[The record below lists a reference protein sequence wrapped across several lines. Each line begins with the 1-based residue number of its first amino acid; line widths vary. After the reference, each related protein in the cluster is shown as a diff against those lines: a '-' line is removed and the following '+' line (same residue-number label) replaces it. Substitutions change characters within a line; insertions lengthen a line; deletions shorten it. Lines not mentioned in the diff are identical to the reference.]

1 MIDRKGRFCSRRW
14 GRSEAPQARIRRLAC
29 YGARLRGARQRLSS
43 PRPLPASLLHFP
55 HNSLSRISLLSHLL
69 SSLSSFS
76 LSSTTSL
83 LLFQDILSPQPTPY
97 FSFETFFL
105 LIHLLSSLSRYS
117 LSSTVTIVL
126 FGDFSLV
133 YCPGEQKLLS
143 LHIGHQKGAPRGAE
157 IIPSN
162 LMQLVLP

>member
-1 MIDRKGRFCSRRW
+1 MT
-14 GRSEAPQARIRRLAC
+14 GRSNLSDGVSVGSISPLSKAPQARKSGLAC

-43 PRPLPASLLHFP
+43 PRPLPASLL
-55 HNSLSRISLLSHLL
+55 IHLL
-69 SSLSSFS
+69 SFP
-76 LSSTTSL
+76 
-83 LLFQDILSPQPTPY
+83 DIISPQPSPY
-97 FSFETFFL
+97 FSFETFSFL
-105 LIHLLSSLSRYS
+105 SHLLSLSRYS
-117 LSSTVTIVL
+117 LSSTATIVL

>member
-1 MIDRKGRFCSRRW
+1 MTRRDDFADRYREGSKFRRGRH
-14 GRSEAPQARIRRLAC
+14 RRLAKA
-29 YGARLRGARQRLSS
+29 GSPATARGCGELAKGS
-43 PRPLPASLLHFP
+43 PRRGRCPP
-55 HNSLSRISLLSHLL
+55 
-69 SSLSSFS
+69 
-76 LSSTTSL
+76 LSSTFL
-83 LLFQDILSPQPTPY
+83 IILFRGFLSPQPPPF
-97 FSFETFFL
+97 FSFEILSF
-105 LIHLLSSLSRYS
+105 LIHLLTSLSRHS